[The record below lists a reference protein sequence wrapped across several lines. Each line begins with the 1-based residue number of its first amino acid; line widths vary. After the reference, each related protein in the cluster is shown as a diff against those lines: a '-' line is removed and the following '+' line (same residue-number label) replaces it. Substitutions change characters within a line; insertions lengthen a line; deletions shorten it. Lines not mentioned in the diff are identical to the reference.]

1 MKLKDADEQSQL
13 HFSNALP
20 LTDNS
25 KLLQFSPRIVPPF
38 MAQFVG
44 LTVLATLGEPPA
56 KVRGLVTAVIE
67 QKLTLNQGIFPPPIL
82 LILHVCSHQAIV
94 TWLSGETGPDSLVV
108 LGSNVI
114 DIEIIDSGSKEEVPP
129 NVKIQKKES
138 FVDPAIVSYGR
149 PEGYLA
155 PDAKINGGFNVTTQA
170 IVKSRAEPSI
180 QAFPSV
186 FTEPATFSA
195 RDEVQPL
202 QPAAEPEMTTPSAT
216 LTGPFNDLSLN
227 GNAHEE
233 GVDSADGN
241 NTKPRDTE
249 LLELKEVAQG
259 RAPTSKKRAR
269 KSGSKGASLPVQAQD
284 LPDLEPVA
292 TPISTQKRRGRAKGW
307 RQTPLLEEP
316 AAETPS
322 PRTGQGG
329 QHPPKDTLKPA
340 AARFAPQTPDHSKPR
355 RRRYREEED
364 QNGWATGDATDI
376 QDMGDFDFEENL
388 SKFDKRKVFDQI
400 RQEDTTADEARL
412 VSFNRLPAARSGT
425 AGGKNLHYTENV
437 LDPPIKKATT
447 GGDIPNVGHSSAE
460 SELEI
465 GEAKISSGRS
475 SRRNGSRP
483 SRAPSRKGSA
493 LAAGDHYGSGS
504 TFVAE
509 TIGRLSRQ
517 ATHDRNASPKI
528 KTESSAPGYRK
539 SSIPAN
545 TVKPSFRITSSNCN
559 CPCVSPLQMLELEQ
573 LCTTELG
580 LSEEVLTEN
589 AARGIAETTYALAS
603 SEDAEQPNHRPLIVV
618 LVGNTRTGSRAIA
631 AGRHLRNHGARV
643 VLCILGLERE
653 LDLLES
659 VQRQLKAFRSCG
671 GQAIKQDGLMRTLRK
686 LQAPTDLIVDALLGM
701 HLSFDDLRTDDQ
713 AAYFQLV
720 CWANGSEAVTV
731 SIDMPAGID
740 PSSGKATMHDGSE
753 LVLLASVIICLG
765 APKTGLLIA
774 MESLRKVLNPH
785 IFVADIGI
793 PNLAWKKFGT
803 RRKAGVEFGED
814 WTAVIT
820 WEGGIGV

>member
-1 MKLKDADEQSQL
+1 
-13 HFSNALP
+13 
-20 LTDNS
+20 
-25 KLLQFSPRIVPPF
+25 

-44 LTVLATLGEPPA
+44 LSVLATIKEPPA
-56 KVRGLVTAVIE
+56 KVRGLVTAVVE
-67 QKLTLNQGIFPPPIL
+67 QKLTLNQGIFPCPSL
-82 LILHVCSHQAIV
+82 LILHVYLHPAIV
-94 TWLSGETGPDSLVV
+94 TWLSGESGPDSLVV
-108 LGSNVI
+108 AGSNVLDIQII
-114 DIEIIDSGSKEEVPP
+114 DIEPKEEVPP
-129 NVKIQKKES
+129 DVKVLKKEA
-138 FVDPAIVSYGR
+138 FVDPAIVSYVR

-155 PDAKINGGFNVTTQA
+155 PDAKINGGVNNATSQTA
-170 IVKSRAEPSI
+170 VKSRAEPSI
-180 QAFPSV
+180 QAVSSA
-186 FTEPATFSA
+186 FTEPATISA
-195 RDEVQPL
+195 RDEVRPL
-202 QPAAEPEMTTPSAT
+202 HPPTYPETTTPSAT
-216 LTGPFNDLSLN
+216 LTGPFNELSLN
-227 GNAHEE
+227 GNTHEE
-233 GVDSADGN
+233 GVDSMDGRN
-241 NTKPRDTE
+241 LSHGDTE
-249 LLELKEVAQG
+249 LLDLKEEAQG
-259 RAPTSKKRAR
+259 RAPSSRKRTR
-269 KSGSKGASLPVQAQD
+269 KSGSKGGPLPVQAQD

-292 TPISTQKRRGRAKGW
+292 IPISTQKRRGRAKGW

-322 PRTGQGG
+322 PRTGQRG
-329 QHPPKDTLKPA
+329 QHGPKDTLKPA
-340 AARFAPQTPDHSKPR
+340 AARFATQTPDHSKSR

-412 VSFNRLPAARSGT
+412 VSFNRLPATRLGT

-437 LDPPIKKATT
+437 LDSPIKKVTA
-447 GGDIPNVGHSSAE
+447 GGDTPNVGHSSTE

-465 GEAKISSGRS
+465 SEAKVSSGRT

-509 TIGRLSRQ
+509 PIGRLSRQ
-517 ATHDRNASPKI
+517 TTHDQDTSSKI
-528 KTESSAPGYRK
+528 KTESSTSRYRN

-545 TVKPSFRITSSNCN
+545 TKKSSFRITSSNCH

-580 LSEEVLTEN
+580 LSEEILTEN
-589 AARGIAETTYALAS
+589 AARCIAETAYGLTS
-603 SEDAEQPNHRPLIVV
+603 SEGSEQPSHRPLIVI
-618 LVGNTRTGSRAIA
+618 LAGNTKTGSRAIA

-659 VQRQLKAFRSCG
+659 VQRQLKVFRSCG

-686 LQAPTDLIVDALLGM
+686 LQAPTDLIIDALLGM

-720 CWANGSEAVTV
+720 CWANGSGAGTV
-731 SIDMPAGID
+731 SVDIPAGID

-753 LVLLASVIICLG
+753 LVLYASFIICLG
-765 APKTGLLIA
+765 APKTGLLFA
-774 MESLRKVLNPH
+774 MESLKTVLSPS

-793 PNLAWKKFGT
+793 ANLAWKKFGT
-803 RRKAGVEFGED
+803 KRKAGVEFGGD
-814 WTAVIT
+814 WIAAVT
-820 WEGGIGV
+820 WESGIGV

>member
-1 MKLKDADEQSQL
+1 
-13 HFSNALP
+13 
-20 LTDNS
+20 
-25 KLLQFSPRIVPPF
+25 
-38 MAQFVG
+38 MAQFIGVS
-44 LTVLATLGEPPA
+44 VLATFREPPA
-56 KVRGLVTAVIE
+56 KVRGLVTAVVE
-67 QKLTLNQGIFPPPIL
+67 QMLTLNQGIFPRPI
-82 LILHVCSHQAIV
+82 LILHVHLQLAIV
-94 TWLSGETGPDSLVV
+94 VWLSGEPGPDSLVV
-108 LGSNVI
+108 SGSNVL
-114 DIEIIDSGSKEEVPP
+114 DIEIINSESKIEVPP
-129 NVKIQKKES
+129 DVKILKKEKEE

-155 PDAKINGGFNVTTQA
+155 PDAMINRGFNATNQTA
-170 IVKSRAEPSI
+170 AKSPAKPSI
-180 QAFPSV
+180 QAISTAS
-186 FTEPATFSA
+186 TEPATIGA

-202 QPAAEPEMTTPSAT
+202 HAAAYPESQTPSAT

-233 GVDSADGN
+233 GVDSVDGK
-241 NTKPRDTE
+241 TLKHQDTE

-259 RAPTSKKRAR
+259 RAPSSRKRSR
-269 KSGSKGASLPVQAQD
+269 KSGSRGGSLPVQAQD
-284 LPDLEPVA
+284 LPDLEPIA

-322 PRTGQGG
+322 PQAGQRR
-329 QHPPKDTLKPA
+329 QQPPKDTLKPA
-340 AARFAPQTPDHSKPR
+340 AARFATQTPDHSKPR

-425 AGGKNLHYTENV
+425 GGGKNLHYTENV
-437 LDPPIKKATT
+437 LDSPIKNATI
-447 GGDIPNVGHSSAE
+447 GGDVPNVGHSSTE
-460 SELEI
+460 SEVEI
-465 GEAKISSGRS
+465 SEAKISSGRS
-475 SRRNGSRP
+475 SRRNRSRP

-509 TIGRLSRQ
+509 SVGRLSRQ
-517 ATHDRNASPKI
+517 TTHDRNASLKI
-528 KTESSAPGYRK
+528 KTESSTSAYRK
-539 SSIPAN
+539 TSIPVN
-545 TVKPSFRITSSNCN
+545 TVKSSFRITSSNCN

-573 LCTTELG
+573 LCMTELG
-580 LSEEVLTEN
+580 LSEEMLTEN
-589 AARGIAETTYALAS
+589 AARCIAETTYRLAS
-603 SEDAEQPNHRPLIVV
+603 SEDAEQPNHRPLIVI
-618 LVGNTRTGSRAIA
+618 LAGNTKTGSRAIA
-631 AGRHLRNHGARV
+631 AARHLRNHGARV
-643 VLCILGLERE
+643 VLCLLGLERE
-653 LDLLES
+653 FDLLES
-659 VQRQLKAFRSCG
+659 VQRQLRAFRSCG
-671 GQAIKQDGLMRTLRK
+671 GQAIKQDSLMRTLRK
-686 LQAPTDLIVDALLGM
+686 LQAPTDLIIDALLGM

-753 LVLLASVIICLG
+753 LVLYASCIICLG

-774 MESLRKVLNPH
+774 MESLKPAR

-793 PNLAWKKFGT
+793 ANLAWRKSGT
-803 RRKAGVEFGED
+803 RRKAGVEFGGD
-814 WTAVIT
+814 WTAAVS
-820 WEGGIGV
+820 WESGIGV